1 MLFKKRILPKC
12 RNNIK
17 KMQRKIKEI
26 DKYKKRIQLVS
37 KVIKKLRQHM
47 ILLVKRR
54 HLKLCL
60 MIILKKDDFN
70 SLEQFR
76 NKLQF
81 TLITLKSLTDIFNS
95 HRSGY
100 TIK

>member
-1 MLFKKRILPKC
+1 
-12 RNNIK
+12 
-17 KMQRKIKEI
+17 MQRKIKEI
-26 DKYKKRIQLVS
+26 DKYKKIIQLVN
-37 KVIKKLRQHM
+37 KVIKKLMQHM
-47 ILLVKRR
+47 LLLVKRR

-81 TLITLKSLTDIFNS
+81 ILQ
-95 HRSGY
+95 
-100 TIK
+100 